1 MKTSVR
7 TWKRAPAFIITFLAV
22 VFFAVSGMAADEG
35 SKTSKKTEET
45 MPTFMLAMGDS
56 MNKVFNVI
64 ESIEKEEGLSPED
77 KMQKF
82 IEFCK
87 SVRYG
92 PEKMDYFQIF
102 DMQGR
107 SVMDPYAP
115 ENVGKDF
122 SSFEDRN
129 GKKFFPEM
137 LESIRKTGQGF
148 TEYLW
153 SLYGGTQVPVTSLAR
168 VHDPWGFIVVTS
180 IGKDLVEAYEEP
192 EVTFVYLDTPGKGS
206 RGRASKP

>member
-1 MKTSVR
+1 MKTSVT
-7 TWKRAPAFIITFLAV
+7 TWKRAPAFVITFLAV
-22 VFFAVSGMAADEG
+22 AFFAVSGMAADEG

-64 ESIEKEEGLSPED
+64 ESIEKEEGLNPED
-77 KMQKF
+77 KIQKF

-87 SVRYG
+87 VVRYG

-129 GKKFFPEM
+129 GKKFFLKCWNPFV
-137 LESIRKTGQGF
+137 KQG
-148 TEYLW
+148 
-153 SLYGGTQVPVTSLAR
+153 R
-168 VHDPWGFIVVTS
+168 VLLNISGLFMAEHRFQ
-180 IGKDLVEAYEEP
+180 
-192 EVTFVYLDTPGKGS
+192 
-206 RGRASKP
+206 